1 MVNVT
6 SGTTGRD
13 ADTSP
18 RSSRWPAAV
27 PPPPA
32 LLQLSA
38 GELLAGYARRD
49 FSPVDVVRDL
59 LARVDELNDV
69 LQCFVSVNTDDA
81 LRAAAD
87 AERQWAA
94 GSATGVL
101 CGVPVSL
108 KDSIEM
114 AGLPTTYGSAVFATN
129 DQPDSEIARRL
140 RHAGAVL
147 IGKTNLPEFALCG
160 VTVNRLGPPGR
171 NPWNLARSCGGS
183 SGGAGAAVA
192 AGLGP
197 LAVGTDSGGSIRC
210 PAAYNG
216 VFGLKPSYQRIPSVQ
231 QWRAGPGRSH
241 NGPIT
246 RTVDDAALLMDAIA
260 GPHPLDPESALAPP
274 GSYRAFREVPLAGRR
289 VAVAIES
296 ASTPWAR
303 RLLERAAARFDE
315 LGCDVDD
322 AAPPAYEP
330 SVTADGHWP
339 YAADHYAA
347 AEALAPGFW
356 ERHRDELTD
365 YARPVYDAGRT
376 IPAWQYRLATAHDAA
391 YRRRVASWFAD
402 QRVDVVI
409 SESTGVAPPVDADP
423 GSLTRLRGLLPFN
436 IARNPAASVPFGFS
450 AGLPVAV
457 QVVGRVGDDVGVLH
471 AAASLEDSA
480 DGDVAWDAF
489 AADSRPQ

>member
-1 MVNVT
+1 
-6 SGTTGRD
+6 
-13 ADTSP
+13 
-18 RSSRWPAAV
+18 
-27 PPPPA
+27 
-32 LLQLSA
+32 
-38 GELLAGYARRD
+38 
-49 FSPVDVVRDL
+49 
-59 LARVDELNDV
+59 
-69 LQCFVSVNTDDA
+69 
-81 LRAAAD
+81 
-87 AERQWAA
+87 
-94 GSATGVL
+94 
-101 CGVPVSL
+101 
-108 KDSIEM
+108 
-114 AGLPTTYGSAVFATN
+114 
-129 DQPDSEIARRL
+129 
-140 RHAGAVL
+140 
-147 IGKTNLPEFALCG
+147 
-160 VTVNRLGPPGR
+160 
-171 NPWNLARSCGGS
+171 
-183 SGGAGAAVA
+183 
-192 AGLGP
+192 
-197 LAVGTDSGGSIRC
+197 
-210 PAAYNG
+210 
-216 VFGLKPSYQRIPSVQ
+216 
-231 QWRAGPGRSH
+231 
-241 NGPIT
+241 
-246 RTVDDAALLMDAIA
+246 
-260 GPHPLDPESALAPP
+260 
-274 GSYRAFREVPLAGRR
+274 VPLAGRR